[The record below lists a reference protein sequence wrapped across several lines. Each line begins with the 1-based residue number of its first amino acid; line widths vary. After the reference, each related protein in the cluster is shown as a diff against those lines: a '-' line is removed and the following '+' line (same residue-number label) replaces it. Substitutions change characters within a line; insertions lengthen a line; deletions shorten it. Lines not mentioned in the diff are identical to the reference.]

1 MLTDDA
7 LLNPVFKKIFLAFL
21 FLPFFGFSQPKGCN
35 AIVLHGVSFSQI
47 DDSLNARGFQI
58 DKLDSISLT
67 TKSKEYYSSES
78 GNKKDH
84 ASIVLSVRIKGND
97 ATLTALYTYDEN
109 ENSVLG
115 AHTQSGKPTRVENIY
130 SKGSFMRRAFDY
142 MDGFAKSLT
151 SNISYTRL

>member
-1 MLTDDA
+1 MLTDNA
-7 LLNPVFKKIFLAFL
+7 SLNPVMKKIFMAFL
-21 FLPFFGFSQPKGCN
+21 FLPFFGLSQPKGCN

-58 DKLDSISLT
+58 DKLDSVSLT

-78 GNKKDH
+78 GNNKEH
-84 ASIVLSVRIKGND
+84 AGIVLLIRMKGND
-97 ATLTALYTYDEN
+97 ATLTALYTYE
-109 ENSVLG
+109 ELQNSVLG
-115 AHTQSGKPTRVENIY
+115 AHTQSGKPTRVENMY

-142 MDGFAKSLT
+142 MNEFAKSLT